1 MKQSQLLLTAC
12 VSPRAGEVLN
22 CLREVLLISGLSVDL
37 YGIQEHSGPHEDQ
50 EVGTMSPYAMLV
62 NYKEKKKSKIT
73 HLAGNSVTF
82 RAESMS

>member
-1 MKQSQLLLTAC
+1 MGSRSTVA
-12 VSPRAGEVLN
+12 
-22 CLREVLLISGLSVDL
+22 
-37 YGIQEHSGPHEDQ
+37 PHEDQ

-62 NYKEKKKSKIT
+62 NYKEQKKSKIT